1 MAQQPLDD
9 QTKDALIE
17 IANATM
23 LIRENTYNV
32 LHKIGSA
39 DKSLDVIDEKT
50 AYIAQLLPL
59 IRRKVALQDAQNPV
73 DIGDEM
79 AKIPQTIAQ
88 LSTDVVM
95 VPVLGIAAR

>member
-39 DKSLDVIDEKT
+39 DETLDVIDEQA
-50 AYIAQLLPL
+50 AYITQLLPL
-59 IRRKVALQDAQNPV
+59 IRRKLALQDAQNPV